1 MGVKVTFK
9 DLGIDA
15 VFRKMQALESLTL
28 TVGVQGR
35 KAAKIVGRKTIKGSG
50 GLRGA
55 TAVVSEGTPLGAIAF
70 FNEFGTDTI
79 PARPFL
85 RPAIFNNREE
95 TARKIAKEMEIYVAR
110 KQRDALTTL
119 GNIGKDVASK
129 VRARVENAGSFV
141 PNAPSTVKGKGSSR
155 PLHDSGR
162 LSRSI
167 SWAVRGP
174 GGSIISE
181 GAAR

>member
-28 TVGVQGR
+28 TVGIQGR
-35 KAAKIVGRKTIKGSG
+35 KAAARVGKGSSKG
-50 GLRGA
+50 G
-55 TAVVSEGTPLGAIAF
+55 GTPLGAIAF
-70 FNEFGTDTI
+70 FNEFGTRTI

-95 TARKIAKEMEIYVAR
+95 TARKIAKEMAIYVAR
-110 KQRDALTTL
+110 PQRDVLTTL

-129 VRARVENAGSFV
+129 VRARIENAGSFV
-141 PNAPSTVKGKGSSR
+141 PNAPSTVEGKGSSR